1 MAECEALKHS
11 PWKQLELILPDV
23 HPEMRK
29 SEHQSISLLLLTKKK
44 KKPNVCRGMEQSI
57 PQLRPPWVLYKS
69 MPGFT
74 SNETFLS
81 SLDINEDF
89 DFEEL

>member
-1 MAECEALKHS
+1 MERAQADTARCS
-11 PWKQLELILPDV
+11 PRNEKI
-23 HPEMRK
+23 RA
-29 SEHQSISLLLLTKKK
+29 SEHFSLVTHKKK
-44 KKPNVCRGMEQSI
+44 KKPNVRRGMEQSI
-57 PQLRPPWVLYKS
+57 PQLRPLWVLYKS